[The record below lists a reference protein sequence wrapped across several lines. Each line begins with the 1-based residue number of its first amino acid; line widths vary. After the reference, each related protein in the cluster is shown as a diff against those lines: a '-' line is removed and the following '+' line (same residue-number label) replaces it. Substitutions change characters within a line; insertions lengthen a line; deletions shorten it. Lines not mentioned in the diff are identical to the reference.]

1 MMSPIDWLL
10 GKFSADIGIDLG
22 TANTLVAVRGAGI
35 VLNEPS
41 VVAVRRGTNR
51 VLVNGTAVGTSAKE
65 MLEKAPGN
73 ILVVRPL
80 KNGVIADFE
89 ITEAMLRYFIKK
101 AIPSS
106 WMRPRLLVS
115 IPSGIT
121 AVEKRAVINCAER
134 AGARKVFLIKE
145 PLAAGLGVG
154 LPIHKPQGHLIVDVG
169 GGTTE
174 VAVLSLA
181 SLVEKFSSRVAGDEM
196 DQAIVQFVRKKY
208 NLLIGEQT
216 AERIKINIGSAYPTG
231 EEYEMEI
238 RGRDLKD
245 HLPRKTN
252 ISSEEVREALQAPV
266 KSIIQAIRNT
276 LEQTPPE
283 ISADLVDTGITLT
296 GGGVLL
302 RGMDEIIAEEIK
314 LPVAVASDPMT
325 AVARGI
331 GEILDQLDILH
342 EILETTESE

>member
-1 MMSPIDWLL
+1 MKSPVDWLL
-10 GKFSADIGIDLG
+10 GKFSADIGMDLG
-22 TANTLVAVRGAGI
+22 TANTLVSVRGQGI
-35 VLNEPS
+35 VLDEPS
-41 VVAVRRGTNR
+41 VVAVKRGTNR
-51 VLVNGTAVGTSAKE
+51 VLMNGTAVGETAKQ
-65 MLEKAPGN
+65 MLGKAPGS
-73 ILVVRPL
+73 ITAVRPL

-89 ITEAMLRYFIKK
+89 ITEAMIRYFIRK
-101 AIPSS
+101 ANASS
-106 WMRPRLLVS
+106 WVRPRVLISV
-115 IPSGIT
+115 PSGIT

-145 PLAAGLGVG
+145 PLAAGLGVH
-154 LPIHKPQGHLIVDVG
+154 LPINEPRGHLIVDVG

-174 VAVLSLA
+174 VAVLCLA
-181 SLVEKFSSRVAGDEM
+181 SIVEKSSIRIAGDEM
-196 DQAIVQFVRKKY
+196 DQSVVQFIRKKY

-216 AERIKINIGSAYPTG
+216 AERIKIQIGSAYPTE

-252 ISSEEVREALQAPV
+252 VTSEEIREALQGPV
-266 KSIIQAIRNT
+266 KSIIQSIRNT

-314 LPVAVASDPMT
+314 LPVAVAADPRT

-331 GEILDQLDILH
+331 DEILDQLDVLH
-342 EILETTESE
+342 EFLETAESE

>member
-1 MMSPIDWLL
+1 MKSPFDWLL
-10 GKFSADIGIDLG
+10 SRFSADIGIDLG
-22 TANTLVAVRGAGI
+22 TANTLVAIRGAGI

-41 VVAVRRGTNR
+41 VVAVKRGTNR
-51 VLVNGTAVGTSAKE
+51 VLMNGTAVGTTAKE
-65 MLEKAPGN
+65 MLGKAPGN
-73 ILVVRPL
+73 IMAVRPL

-89 ITEAMLRYFIKK
+89 ITEAMVRYFIKK
-101 AIPSS
+101 ANPST
-106 WMRPRLLVS
+106 WVRPRLLIS

-134 AGARKVFLIKE
+134 AGARRVFLIKE
-145 PLAAGLGVG
+145 PLAAGLGVE
-154 LPIHKPQGHLIVDVG
+154 LPINEPKGHLIVDVG

-181 SLVEKFSSRVAGDEM
+181 SLVEKYSIRVAGDEM
-196 DQAIVQFVRKKY
+196 DQAIVQYVRKKY
-208 NLLIGEQT
+208 NLLVGEQT
-216 AERIKINIGSAYPTG
+216 AERIKITIGSAYATG
-231 EEYEMEI
+231 DEYELEI

-252 ISSEEVREALQAPV
+252 VSSDEIREALQPPV
-266 KSIIQAIRNT
+266 RAIIQAIRNT

-283 ISADLVDTGITLT
+283 IAADLVDTGIVLT

-302 RGMDEIIAEEIK
+302 RGLDEVIANEIK
-314 LPVAVASDPMT
+314 LPVAVASDPIT

-331 GEILDQLDILH
+331 GHILEQLDLLR
-342 EILETTESE
+342 EILETAESE

>member
-1 MMSPIDWLL
+1 MLD
-10 GKFSADIGIDLG
+10 
-22 TANTLVAVRGAGI
+22 
-35 VLNEPS
+35 EPS
-41 VVAVRRGTNR
+41 VVAVKRGTNR
-51 VLVNGTAVGTSAKE
+51 VLMNGTAVGEAAKK
-65 MLEKAPGN
+65 MLGKAPGS
-73 ILVVRPL
+73 IMAIRPL

-89 ITEAMLRYFIKK
+89 ITEAMIRYFLRK
-101 AIPSS
+101 ANPSS
-106 WMRPRLLVS
+106 WVRPRVLIS

-145 PLAAGLGVG
+145 PLAAGLGVK
-154 LPIHKPQGHLIVDVG
+154 LPINEPRGHLIVDVG

-181 SLVEKFSSRVAGDEM
+181 SIVEKASIRVAGDEM
-196 DQAIVQFVRKKY
+196 DHAIIQFIRKKY
-208 NLLIGEQT
+208 NLLIGEQM
-216 AERIKINIGSAYPTG
+216 AERIKIEIGSAYPLD

-252 ISSEEVREALQAPV
+252 VTSEEIREALQPPV
-266 KSIIQAIRNT
+266 RSIIQAIRNT

-302 RGMDEIIAEEIK
+302 RGIEEMIAEDIK
-314 LPVAVASDPMT
+314 LPVAVATDPRT

-331 GEILDQLDILH
+331 DDILEQLDLLH
-342 EILETTESE
+342 EILETAENE

>member
-1 MMSPIDWLL
+1 MKSPIDWLL
-10 GKFSADIGIDLG
+10 GKFSADVGMDLG

-35 VLNEPS
+35 VLDEPS

-51 VLVNGTAVGTSAKE
+51 VLMNGTAVGETAKK
-65 MLEKAPGN
+65 MLGKAPGS
-73 ILVVRPL
+73 IMAVRPL

-89 ITEAMLRYFIKK
+89 ITEAMIRYFLRK
-101 AIPSS
+101 ANAGS
-106 WMRPRLLVS
+106 WIRPRVLMS

-145 PLAAGLGVG
+145 PLAAGLGVN
-154 LPIHKPQGHLIVDVG
+154 LPINEPRGHLIVDVG

-181 SLVEKFSSRVAGDEM
+181 SLVQKSSIRVAGDEM
-196 DQAIVQFVRKKY
+196 DQAVIQFIRKKY

-216 AERIKINIGSAYPTG
+216 AERIKIEIGSAYPS
-231 EEYEMEI
+231 EQEYEMEI

-245 HLPRKTN
+245 HLPRRTN
-252 ISSEEVREALQAPV
+252 VTSTEIREALQPPV
-266 KSIIQAIRNT
+266 RAIVQAIRAT

-302 RGMDEIIAEEIK
+302 RGIDEIIAEEIK
-314 LPVAVASDPMT
+314 LPVAVAADPRT

-331 GEILDQLDILH
+331 NEILDQLDLLH
-342 EILETTESE
+342 EILETAETE